1 MKHVTLVRYRGF
13 SAAAMPDSMDSNS
26 ASTDLTALAINAV
39 AGPGGGL
46 SVSELH
52 GAVIGIAV
60 ARLET
65 FSLQA
70 LVDLLGADAL
80 SSEADLAPFVSES
93 LAGLLAQ
100 DLSFT
105 LLLPDEDEAL
115 VDQLEGL
122 ASWTASFLAGLVAG
136 LSITDASMATLPED
150 AQEIVRDFS
159 AIAQVEVETGDP
171 DAEADF
177 LQLREFVKVGV
188 LLIMSVLNDVADDSG
203 E

>member
-1 MKHVTLVRYRGF
+1 MTLVRYRGF
-13 SAAAMPDSMDSNS
+13 SAAAMRNSMDSDS
-26 ASTDLTALAINAV
+26 RSSDLALLAINAV

-52 GAVIGIAV
+52 GAVVGIAV
-60 ARLET
+60 ADLDA

-80 SSEADLAPFVSES
+80 SGEEDLAPFVSES
-93 LAGLLAQ
+93 LAQLLAQ
-100 DLSFT
+100 DMSFT
-105 LLLPDEDEAL
+105 PLLPDDDESL
-115 VDQLEGL
+115 EDQLEGL
-122 ASWTASFLAGLVAG
+122 ASWSASFLAGLVAG
-136 LSITDASMATLPED
+136 MSSTGASMSALPEE

-159 AIAQVEVETGDP
+159 AIAQVDVDAGDA

-177 LQLREFVKVGV
+177 IQLHEFVKVGA
-188 LLIMSVLNDVADDSG
+188 LLIMSILNDVTDDPD